1 MKRTNKQRGSAMFV
15 TLTMVSTLVAGTAAL
30 VGIQLKQQKSNDI
43 TRSNMSALYC
53 AEAGL
58 AAARPLVAANYALW
72 NASLGQSTE
81 PSWLSSINHDLDG
94 DGVPD
99 FTITLKDNDDE
110 LPPLTNNPLQDN
122 DLQVFVVSTCIKYAD
137 TPKQV
142 EELVL
147 YNGGGSC
154 YQSQLGGCGGN
165 GNNN

>member
-1 MKRTNKQRGSAMFV
+1 MKRNKQQGSAMFV

-30 VGIQLKQQKSNDI
+30 VGIQLRQQKSNDI
-43 TRSNMSALYC
+43 ARSSMSALYC

-58 AAARPLVAANYALW
+58 SLVRSQVAANYTLW
-72 NASLGQSTE
+72 NAALAAGTE

-94 DGVPD
+94 DGVAD

-110 LPPLTNNPLQDN
+110 IPPATNNPAVDN
-122 DLQVFVVSTCIKYAD
+122 DLQVFVVSTCTKYPD

-147 YNGGGSC
+147 YNGGGNC
-154 YQSQLGGCGGN
+154 YQSQLGGCSSN
-165 GNNN
+165 GNSN